1 MRATATNEKRE
12 IEKSTHLLNSA
23 PLGVWLVELLGHWAV
38 GPLGR
43 WAVGPLGR
51 WAVGRWAVGLLGCW
65 VVGLLGYLG
74 SWVYLPM
81 DLRG

>member
-43 WAVGPLGR
+43 WPLGR
-51 WAVGRWAVGLLGCW
+51 W
-65 VVGLLGYLG
+65 VVGLLGR
-74 SWVYLPM
+74 WVVGVPWVVGVSTHGPPGLKFP
-81 DLRG
+81 